1 MGRKQIEKT
10 GVAAKKHWKV
20 SEKIILIV
28 AILLLLLGA
37 IAIFGR
43 TMVSMRLLGDE
54 TLDGGQLSTEIQT
67 PSDFRRMLNLLVVGV
82 SDDPDERESTGS
94 PTPLWLV
101 SVNIEDQEGEHPS
114 DSSGHLC
121 GRGNFHHKINAIYAQ
136 NPDHWDYAGLD
147 GLSRMIYESVPGDH

>member
-54 TLDGGQLSTEIQT
+54 TLDGG
-67 PSDFRRMLNLLVVGV
+67 
-82 SDDPDERESTGS
+82 
-94 PTPLWLV
+94 
-101 SVNIEDQEGEHPS
+101 
-114 DSSGHLC
+114 
-121 GRGNFHHKINAIYAQ
+121 
-136 NPDHWDYAGLD
+136 
-147 GLSRMIYESVPGDH
+147 

>member
-54 TLDGGQLSTEIQT
+54 TLGRRPAQHRNPNSFGTSGKNAEPVGGGGL
-67 PSDFRRMLNLLVVGV
+67 RR
-82 SDDPDERESTGS
+82 
-94 PTPLWLV
+94 
-101 SVNIEDQEGEHPS
+101 
-114 DSSGHLC
+114 
-121 GRGNFHHKINAIYAQ
+121 
-136 NPDHWDYAGLD
+136 
-147 GLSRMIYESVPGDH
+147 PG